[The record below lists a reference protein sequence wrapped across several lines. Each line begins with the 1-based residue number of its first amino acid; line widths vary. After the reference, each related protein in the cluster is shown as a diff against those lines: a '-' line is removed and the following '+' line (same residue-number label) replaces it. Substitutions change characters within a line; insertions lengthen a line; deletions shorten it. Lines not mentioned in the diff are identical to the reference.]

1 MIQIQGQMAN
11 VYITY
16 QIVGFGKHELS
27 KSTTIRMRYKR
38 PIEGLSRITSQV
50 IQVYQQ
56 WLQESII
63 NWQGG
68 DIIFMDGL
76 CRINKLVQMSE
87 IFQMIQVQLIL
98 QAIGGTDYTKQISK
112 RPELFQMIQS
122 NQIGQVYQQ
131 SSNDWVVTITAWEQM
146 NQSQYQQVTMQGNT
160 ETGSSQSAGI
170 KYFLQ
175 SAQTTAF
182 LQMGVSQIYSETG
195 SLNYDIQISQYHML
209 EYISY
214 KEEMEGILTQNIG
227 QLLITLTL
235 MFKQGAAPFH
245 NWAPDL
251 YDSLPTPITMYV
263 SIIPKI
269 ALLLFLYV
277 LSPQIYN
284 FSIFSNV
291 SIGIYIIA
299 IISIIVGS
307 IGLGSQWRIKR
318 FITYSAISHLGF
330 LLIAYVSFTQD
341 SYQYYLFI
349 YGITNILFFY
359 ILQTIGNGIKG
370 NNGIDI
376 IYIKEQSG
384 LFKRNPFLTFSQ
396 SITFFSL
403 AGIPP
408 QGGFFAKQ
416 QVQQGLIQASHESVA
431 IIVIQASVI
440 STTNY
445 LSIIKIINQD
455 HPFYAILPHIKSNRQ
470 ESLSKSDSKKFSV
483 KPLNSYIISFLTTF
497 LLVFFFKPSILLSL
511 ITQNTT
517 ILLL

>member
-1 MIQIQGQMAN
+1 MSNA
-11 VYITY
+11 YIIY
-16 QIVGFGKHELS
+16 QIVGFGKENLALAD
-27 KSTTIRMRYKR
+27 KIRMRYKR
-38 PIEGLSRITSQV
+38 SIVGQSRITSLI
-50 IQVYQQ
+50 IQVEIQ
-56 WLQESII
+56 WITEALY
-63 NWQGG
+63 NWKGS
-68 DIIFMDGL
+68 DLIFMDGQ
-76 CRINKLVQMSE
+76 CVINQFIQISE
-87 IFQMIQVQLIL
+87 IFQMFQVYLIQQI
-98 QAIGGTDYTKQISK
+98 IGGSDYTNQISK
-112 RPELFQMIQS
+112 RPEQFQMIQS

-131 SSNDWVVTITAWEQM
+131 SSKDWVITITAWEQM
-146 NQSQYQQVTMQGNT
+146 NQSQYQLVTMQGNT

-182 LQMGVSQIYSETG
+182 QQMGVSQIYGQTG
-195 SLNYDIQISQYHML
+195 SLNYDIQISIYHML

-214 KEEMEGILTQNIG
+214 DNIENQLSNKEGISGILTQNIG
-227 QLLITLTL
+227 QLLIIITL
-235 MFKQGAAPFH
+235 MFKLGAAPFH

-269 ALLLFLYV
+269 ALLFFLYV
-277 LSPQIYN
+277 ISPQISDFNIY
-284 FSIFSNV
+284 SNV
-291 SIGIYIIA
+291 SRGIYIIA
-299 IISIIVGS
+299 IISIIIGS

-330 LLIAYVSFTQD
+330 ILIAYISFTQEG
-341 SYQYYLFI
+341 YQYYLFI

-359 ILQTIGNGIKG
+359 ILQSSEIKAG
-370 NNGIDI
+370 KDI

-396 SITFFSL
+396 SLTFFSQ

-408 QGGFFAKQ
+408 QAGFFAKQ
-416 QVQQGLIQASHESVA
+416 QVLQGLIQSSHISVS

-445 LSIIKIINQD
+445 LSVIKIINQD
-455 HPFYAILPHIKSNRQ
+455 HPFSMKQSEDKSNIQ
-470 ESLSKSDSKKFSV
+470 IV
-483 KPLNSYIISFLTTF
+483 KPQNSYIISFLTTF
-497 LLVFFFKPSILLSL
+497 ILVFFFKPSILLTL

-517 ILLL
+517 ILL